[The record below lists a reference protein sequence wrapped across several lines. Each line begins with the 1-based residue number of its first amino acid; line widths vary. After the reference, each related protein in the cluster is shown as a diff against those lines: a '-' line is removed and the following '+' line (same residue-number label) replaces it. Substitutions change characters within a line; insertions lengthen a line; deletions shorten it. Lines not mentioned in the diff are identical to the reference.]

1 MRSAKRAQKVID
13 VAIVGGGIAGVAAAA
28 FLARAGARVELFER
42 GGLAGAASGRNSGAL
57 QHPLDPVLVPLYRET
72 LELYRDVLGLDD
84 EPAGVLMLAR
94 DAGALGAGARQLRAA
109 FPELEPEPVDAP
121 PYLAPGVAACRLRTG
136 HPVVPAAATLALAA
150 VAREHGAV
158 LYTDAA
164 AELWREGDE
173 ARGVVVE
180 GKRRPAGGVLVAA
193 GPWTPAVVDPSGG
206 WRPIRPVWGVNVE
219 VALDDPPGAILEEAG
234 VEAAVEGTAA
244 PLLFSLVSA
253 GGRSALGSTF
263 LDAEPDAGG
272 LADQLVRNGAAFVP
286 ALAEAR
292 VVGARACARPQSLDG
307 RPLVGPL
314 PGVDGLHVVAG
325 HGPWGISTG
334 PATARMAADAIL
346 QGGSAIP
353 AELAAVRACGA

>member
-1 MRSAKRAQKVID
+1 MID
-13 VAIVGGGIAGVAAAA
+13 VAIVGGGIVGVAAAG
-28 FLARAGARVELFER
+28 FLAQADVRVELFER
-42 GGLAGAASGRNSGAL
+42 GELATAASGRNSGAV

-94 DAGALGAGARQLRAA
+94 DNGALAAAAAPLRAA
-109 FPELEPEPVDAP
+109 FPELSPEMVDPP
-121 PYLAPGVAACRLRTG
+121 PYVAAGVAACRLRTG

-150 VAREHGAV
+150 VARERGAV
-158 LYTDAA
+158 VHTHAA
-164 AELWREGDE
+164 AELWRERDE
-173 ARGVVVE
+173 VRGLLVE
-180 GKRRPAGGVLVAA
+180 GERRPAGTVLVAG
-193 GPWTPAVVDPSGG
+193 GPWTPAVVDPSGE
-206 WRPIRPVWGVNVE
+206 WRPIGPVWGVNVE
-219 VALDDPPGAILEEAG
+219 VALDDPPAAILEEAG

-263 LDAEPDAGG
+263 LDAEPDADG

-286 ALAEAR
+286 ALATAR
-292 VVGARACARPQSLDG
+292 VLGARACARPQSFDG
-307 RPLVGPL
+307 RPLVGPV
-314 PGVDGLHVVAG
+314 PGVAGLHIAAG

-346 QGGSAIP
+346 DGGAAVP
-353 AELAAVRACGA
+353 AELAVERACGV

>member
-1 MRSAKRAQKVID
+1 MID
-13 VAIVGGGIAGVAAAA
+13 VAVVGGGVAGVAAAA
-28 FLARAGARVELFER
+28 FLARAGAGVELFER
-42 GGLAGAASGRNSGAL
+42 GELAGAASGRNSGAL
-57 QHPLDPVLVPLYRET
+57 QHPLDPVLLPLYRET
-72 LELYRDVLGLDD
+72 LELYRDLLGLDD

-94 DAGALGAGARQLRAA
+94 DAGALGAGAEQLRAA
-109 FPELEPEPVDAP
+109 FPELDPELVDAP

-136 HPVVPAAATLALAA
+136 RPVVPAAATLALAR
-150 VAREHGAV
+150 VAREQGAV
-158 LYTDAA
+158 LHTDAA
-164 AELWREGDE
+164 AELWRDGDGV
-173 ARGVVVE
+173 RGVVVDGE
-180 GKRRPAGGVLVAA
+180 RRPASAVLVAA
-193 GPWTPAVVDPSGG
+193 GPWTPGVVDPSGS

-219 VALDDPPGAILEEAG
+219 VVLDAPPAAILEEAG

-263 LDAEPDAGG
+263 LDTEPDADR
-272 LADQLVRNGAAFVP
+272 LAGQLLRRGAAFVP
-286 ALAEAR
+286 ALAEAQ

-314 PGVDGLHVVAG
+314 PDVDGLHVVAG

-346 QGGSAIP
+346 QRESAIP
-353 AELAAVRACGA
+353 AELAVERACGA